1 MANYNV
7 DIAVSIKN
15 AEKLSKFNKQ
25 IKDLSLNIKSANEF
39 ISNFSRSAKL
49 ANQVLGDGLVR
60 NVDNLQ
66 KNLGLA
72 KTNLKNVTLGTKEA
86 AIAAYQFVKAQEQL
100 NKGLQEE
107 LALIKEVEKGRRFT
121 RFAKAGIRET
131 PNAYSSPIGPGQA
144 SSILGGQSVPVAGKI
159 ERTLALRRDEIRLQ
173 EALLALELKSAEA
186 ENKKLQIRGE
196 LNRQTAAAVNNARFI
211 GQSSPLTSPVFPG
224 YSGPIGPGQASG
236 LFSGGAFRERLMSN
250 LSASQAS
257 REASAFGIRPGVQ
270 YDRPIG
276 PAFSAVMKSQLRHQK
291 KIDKNTGKTAQL
303 LSASNNRAIFGNPN
317 AYASPIGPQAAR
329 PNFFNRMGFGSRA
342 NPRGPFANSRG
353 RAGRISG
360 SVSSGLIGGGFP
372 LLFGQGPLA
381 AIGGGIGGL
390 AGGALGGGFGFG
402 LSIAGTAIA
411 SRIQETIDFQKAV
424 DKLNVSIRATGGT
437 SLFTAKQVKEFAQ
450 ALGIS
455 KDEALEALK
464 AFQQFEASAR
474 ITLTKFFGSEGIF
487 DTFAGLKDNASII
500 SALPKF
506 SKELSLEQAKIAL
519 ETLKTNGATA
529 AELKLREQ
537 IFNKNTEIL
546 KQQREQDDYFGRSKD
561 ISTGD
566 LLNPFRGFELGKEG
580 NIFQRFLNS
589 TTKSVE
595 ELRKARSNEF
605 FNSDE
610 FKQQLEDAKERLKI
624 QKEFNEELERQA
636 IIKAPVDE
644 LNKLL
649 DPLRQIDSLSKSIG
663 DSFAESF
670 KGIISGSMSAQE
682 ALRNLFQRTADAFLD
697 MAAQILAAQIRSG
710 IMGLFSSFLNPLN
723 SARLGAEATAMTGI
737 PSGADLPKGSFGI
750 STITRAAGGPVKG
763 GNSYIVGERGPELF
777 SPGVSGM
784 ITPNHALG
792 GSTNIVVNVEA
803 SGSSVEG
810 DEQQGRELG
819 LLISSAVQSEI
830 IQQQRPGGLLA

>member
-25 IKDLSLNIKSANEF
+25 IKDVSLNIKSANEF
-39 ISNFSRSAKL
+39 ISNFSKSAKL

-250 LSASQAS
+250 LSASRAS

-303 LSASNNRAIFGNPN
+303 LSASNNRAVFSNQIVGGTQYS
-317 AYASPIGPQAAR
+317 APIGPSRA
-329 PNFFNRMGFGSRA
+329 PLLNRLGFGRGA
-342 NPRGPFANSRG
+342 NPQGPFANSRG
-353 RAGRISG
+353 RAGRLSG
-360 SVSSGLIGGGFP
+360 SISSGLIGGGFP
-372 LLFGQGPLA
+372 LLFGQGGLA
-381 AIGGGIGGL
+381 AAGGGIGGL

-411 SRIQETIDFQKAV
+411 SRIQETIDFRKSIE
-424 DKLNVSIRATGGT
+424 DLNRSIAATGGQ
-437 SLFTAKQVKEFAQ
+437 SQFTAGQVQEFAK
-450 ALGIS
+450 S
-455 KDEALEALK
+455 MRMTKEEALEALK
-464 AFQQFEASAR
+464 AFEQFGAAAR
-474 ITLTKFFGSEGIF
+474 ISLTKVFGDEA
-487 DTFAGLKDNASII
+487 TFNMLSSLKDNASILNRMDEI
-500 SALPKF
+500 TKSLGFEQAGLVLQILDTQGARAAENKILELTIKKN
-506 SKELSLEQAKIAL
+506 KELNLQIKERVGAEGRLRKIRKEQRAEDELRVQQEINNARTILELQTRRLEQQ
-519 ETLKTNGATA
+519 E
-529 AELKLREQ
+529 KLAIIRAP
-537 IFNKNTEIL
+537 I
-546 KQQREQDDYFGRSKD
+546 
-561 ISTGD
+561 
-566 LLNPFRGFELGKEG
+566 
-580 NIFQRFLNS
+580 
-589 TTKSVE
+589 
-595 ELRKARSNEF
+595 
-605 FNSDE
+605 DE
-610 FKQQLEDAKERLKI
+610 MERLSDVLF
-624 QKEFNEELERQA
+624 Q
-636 IIKAPVDE
+636 VDA
-644 LNKLL
+644 LG
-649 DPLRQIDSLSKSIG
+649 KSIG
-663 DSFAESF
+663 NSFSESF
-670 KGIISGSMSAQE
+670 KGIVSGSMTAQQ
-682 ALRNLFQRTADAFLD
+682 ALRNLFQRTADHFLD
-697 MAAQILAAQIRSG
+697 MAAQMLAAQIRSG
-710 IMGLFSSFLNPLN
+710 IFGIFKSFMGLGPLGNPL
-723 SARLGAEATAMTGI
+723 SRATNTSVAATGI
-737 PSGADLPKGSFGI
+737 PSGDLLLPGSFGI
-750 STITRAAGGPVKG
+750 STIDRSTPNVRGSGMFGRRASGGPVMRG
-763 GNSYIVGERGPELF
+763 GSYLVGERGPEMF

-784 ITPNHALG
+784 VTPNHALG
-792 GSTNIVVNVEA
+792 GLTNIVVNVDA
-803 SGSSVEG
+803 SGSNVEG
-810 DEQQGRELG
+810 DEEEGRELG
-819 LLISSAVQSEI
+819 RLISVAIQSELI
-830 IQQQRPGGLLA
+830 KQKRPGGMLA

>member
-25 IKDLSLNIKSANEF
+25 IKDVSLNIKSANEF

-72 KTNLKNVTLGTKEA
+72 KTNLKNVALGTKEA
-86 AIAAYQFVKAQEQL
+86 TIAAYQFVKAQEQL

-144 SSILGGQSVPVAGKI
+144 SSVLGGQSVPVAGKI
-159 ERTLALRRDEIRLQ
+159 ERILALRRDEIRLQ

-186 ENKKLQIRGE
+186 ENQKLQIRGE

-276 PAFSAVMKSQLRHQK
+276 PAFSAVMKAQLRHQK

-303 LSASNNRAIFGNPN
+303 LSASNNRAIFGDPN

-329 PNFFNRMGFGSRA
+329 PNFFNRMGFGNRA
-342 NPRGPFANSRG
+342 NPQGPFANSRG
-353 RAGRISG
+353 RAGRLSG
-360 SVSSGLIGGGFP
+360 SISSGLIGGGFP

-381 AIGGGIGGL
+381 ATGGGIGGL

-437 SLFTAKQVKEFAQ
+437 SLFTAKQVREFAQ

-474 ITLTKFFGSEGIF
+474 ITLTKFFGSEAIF

-500 SALPKF
+500 SALPSF
-506 SKELSLEQAKIAL
+506 SKELSLQQAKIAL
-519 ETLKTNGATA
+519 ETLKTNGASA
-529 AELKLREQ
+529 AELKLREL
-537 IFNKNTEIL
+537 IFDKNTDIL
-546 KQQREQDDYFGRSKD
+546 KQEREKQDFFGISKD
-561 ISTGD
+561 IGLGD
-566 LLNPFRGFELGKEG
+566 LLNPFRGLEFGKGEGNFFQQLKEG
-580 NIFQRFLNS
+580 TLI
-589 TTKSVE
+589 TTKTVE
-595 ELRKARSNEF
+595 ELKKNRVESF
-605 FNSDE
+605 FDSDK
-610 FKQQLEDAKERLKI
+610 FKQDLEDAKERLRI

-670 KGIISGSMSAQE
+670 KGIIRGSMSAQD
-682 ALRNLFQRTADAFLD
+682 ALRNLFQRTADHFAD
-697 MAAQILAAQIRSG
+697 MAARMLAEQIRSG
-710 IMGLFSSFLNPLN
+710 IFGLFKNFLTPSLPSTQQLVNQDI
-723 SARLGAEATAMTGI
+723 ARYGNTV
-737 PSGADLPKGSFGI
+737 PKGSFN
-750 STITRAAGGPVKG
+750 ITPKAEGGPVTG
-763 GNSYIVGERGPELF
+763 GKSYLVGERGPEMF
-777 SPGVSGM
+777 SPGVSGT

-792 GSTNIVVNVEA
+792 GSTNIVVNVDA
-803 SGSSVEG
+803 SGSSVESEG
-810 DEQQGRELG
+810 NGQQFGEALATAIQ
-819 LLISSAVQSEI
+819 LEI
-830 IQQQRPGGLLA
+830 VKQKRSGGLLA